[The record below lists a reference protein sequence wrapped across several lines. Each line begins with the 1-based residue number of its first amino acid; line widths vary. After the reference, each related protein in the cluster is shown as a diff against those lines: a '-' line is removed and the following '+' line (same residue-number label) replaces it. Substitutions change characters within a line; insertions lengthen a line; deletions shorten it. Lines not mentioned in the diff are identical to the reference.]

1 MINLKN
7 IKLDEITASDIEEE
21 YIYYQSSAE
30 EHKYQMSEDEEFYLG
45 LQLTQ
50 AQKDY
55 RQALRD
61 LPTHSNWPDLKD
73 EDWPTKPS

>member
-7 IKLDEITASDIEEE
+7 IKLDEISASDISDE
-21 YIYYQSSAE
+21 YVYFQSSAD

-45 LQLTQ
+45 LQLTR

-55 RQALRD
+55 LNLVRIR
-61 LPTHSNWPDLKD
+61 WG
-73 EDWPTKPS
+73 